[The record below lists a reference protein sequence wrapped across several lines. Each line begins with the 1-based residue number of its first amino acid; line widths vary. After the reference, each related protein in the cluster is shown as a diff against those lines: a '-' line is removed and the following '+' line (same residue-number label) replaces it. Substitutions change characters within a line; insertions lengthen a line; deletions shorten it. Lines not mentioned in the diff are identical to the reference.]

1 MCREHLE
8 AILDSMSL
16 AGRRS
21 YNKVQLNQFPEN
33 TLSKPKTVFEGPPP
47 TPTHAFINQFSALA
61 LALALALLLV
71 YLRKS
76 STLVFGWKLGLIG
89 GIIPA
94 ECVVLSLLI
103 LELAWRELDNLF
115 GGSSAFDRWVVFD
128 PPDPIT

>member
-8 AILDSMSL
+8 TILDSMSL

-21 YNKVQLNQFPEN
+21 YNKVQLDQFPEN
-33 TLSKPKTVFEGPPP
+33 TLSKPKTVFECPPP
-47 TPTHAFINQFSALA
+47 TPIHALINQFSGLA

-76 STLVFGWKLGLIG
+76 STLVFGWKLGLMG

-103 LELAWRELDNLF
+103 LELAWREVDNLF
-115 GGSSAFDRWVVFD
+115 GSSELEKGSASTSTVV
-128 PPDPIT
+128 